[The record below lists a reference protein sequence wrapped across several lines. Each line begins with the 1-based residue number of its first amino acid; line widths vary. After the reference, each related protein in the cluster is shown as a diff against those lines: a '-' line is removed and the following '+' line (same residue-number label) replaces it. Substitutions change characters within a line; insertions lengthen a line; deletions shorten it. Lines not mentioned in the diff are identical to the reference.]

1 MGAEQKSNNMG
12 TEMVPKRIKRQI
24 WCLVC
29 DFELVDCILAFDLI
43 YNQWHLHCKSWGPAE
58 FQTIAAR
65 FGRRKAKSKGAYTQF
80 SWPGCFRTPYGVRL
94 CLLVCISLSSR
105 MIPGCPFWFGVVELE
120 LIACFETAD
129 TVKGIVECEIVLFF
143 FTGGLANCKSVDCWS
158 KETYLWNACG
168 QTAWWQLGPERI
180 TETHRRDEQS
190 MLLFPTGELMFWLP
204 DILVAGIFL
213 ILIIGLLIPMWIS
226 SWYCQI
232 VLCSFVAGGQDV
244 AVLNNN

>member
-1 MGAEQKSNNMG
+1 LRISKRVHDAKRVQLLLHISTPKLFCFSAVLDSIFRVLSVGASRTSTSQMSDMGAEHKSNNMG
-12 TEMVPKRIKRQI
+12 TEMVPKKLKRQI

-43 YNQWHLHCKSWGPAE
+43 YNQWHLHCKSWEPAE

-143 FTGGLANCKSVDCWS
+143 F
-158 KETYLWNACG
+158 
-168 QTAWWQLGPERI
+168 
-180 TETHRRDEQS
+180 HRR
-190 MLLFPTGELMFWLP
+190 F
-204 DILVAGIFL
+204 
-213 ILIIGLLIPMWIS
+213 
-226 SWYCQI
+226 
-232 VLCSFVAGGQDV
+232 GQ
-244 AVLNNN
+244 L

>member
-1 MGAEQKSNNMG
+1 MSDMGAEHKSNNMG
-12 TEMVPKRIKRQI
+12 TEMVPKKLKRQI

-143 FTGGLANCKSVDCWS
+143 FTGGLANCKVLTVGRKKHTCGMPADKRHGGSWGPRELQKRTGGMS
-158 KETYLWNACG
+158 RAC
-168 QTAWWQLGPERI
+168 
-180 TETHRRDEQS
+180 
-190 MLLFPTGELMFWLP
+190 FCFLP
-204 DILVAGIFL
+204 V
-213 ILIIGLLIPMWIS
+213 
-226 SWYCQI
+226 
-232 VLCSFVAGGQDV
+232 
-244 AVLNNN
+244 N